1 MHGIA
6 SDMSTPSHGQEHR
19 ARQLRRAFQR
29 LLRRRPTMLERIAMT
44 RCALLVARAEAAAAD
59 PNATHD
65 DVVRLDGAAV
75 RAQRR
80 MVELL
85 GVQRKSPVP
94 SLAEI
99 LAKHDEAA
107 E

>member
-1 MHGIA
+1 MPPA
-6 SDMSTPSHGQEHR
+6 SSDQGRR

-29 LLRRRPTMLERIAMT
+29 LLKRRPTTIERVTMD
-44 RCALLVARAEAAAAD
+44 RCALLVARAEKAAAD

-80 MVELL
+80 MVALFEAKRRPAAPLLEQLL
-85 GVQRKSPVP
+85 GQ
-94 SLAEI
+94 AERSS
-99 LAKHDEAA
+99 
-107 E
+107 